1 MNGSDSERGTVHFF
15 QQPHIISSPSD
26 PVTIDVPPLVVPMN
40 FDFNSKSTND
50 FISNFLSGN
59 VHIQSPAGP
68 AQPINSLTVPLEN
81 FSESPIQP
89 EPTRP
94 PKAESPLRAEPESPL
109 GRPIEPKKHGYQ
121 PEVLHWPRTEA
132 TQRPKSEMTF
142 RHQPETPYLRQIKS
156 SQRVEPTTRPTRQP
170 TRQPTMRSKPT
181 RIFHLNVP
189 SQNFI
194 DPSLNRNRTTDR
206 PIIFGERIR
215 KPVPRPAKRSEAVGS
230 LRGSLSPGKKVAIRP
245 EEKKWFVAVPLFYV
259 EPKSRRTP
267 IRSSAT
273 LGNTSSLDI
282 GTESIQN
289 RKYTPLMLPDWPVQ
303 PQSDLIE

>member
-1 MNGSDSERGTVHFF
+1 MNGSDSARGTVHFF

-68 AQPINSLTVPLEN
+68 TQPINTLTMPPEN
-81 FSESPIQP
+81 FSDSPIQP

-94 PKAESPLRAEPESPL
+94 PKAESRLRTEPESPL
-109 GRPIEPKKHGYQ
+109 GRPTESKKHGYQ
-121 PEVLHWPRTEA
+121 PEALHRPRTEA
-132 TQRPKSEMTF
+132 TQRPKPEITF
-142 RHQPETPYLRQIKS
+142 RQQPETQYLHQFKS
-156 SQRVEPTTRPTRQP
+156 RQRVEPTRHP
-170 TRQPTMRSKPT
+170 TRQPTMHSKPT
-181 RIFHLNVP
+181 RIFHLNAP
-189 SQNFI
+189 AQNLI
-194 DPSLNRNRTTDR
+194 DPSFNRNRTTDR

-215 KPVPRPAKRSEAVGS
+215 KPVPRPTKRSEAVGA
-230 LRGSLSPGKKVAIRP
+230 LRGSLSPGKKVTIRP

-259 EPKSRRTP
+259 EPNALRTP
-267 IRSSAT
+267 MRSSAI
-273 LGNTSSLDI
+273 LRNISSLDI
-282 GTESIQN
+282 GTASIQN

-303 PQSDLIE
+303 PQSD